1 MQTVKRVHERERAGT
16 LEAEMFIANV
26 ARQLPAGYHDG
37 LLKRSQQAQKR
48 LYIFRQLE
56 RLISEGTSES
66 QIIKAW
72 EQLGKI
78 RGRILAGESVRER
91 VQLAEARLIRLEQLR
106 QLPAGLD
113 PAERERRV
121 LEIWD
126 PMVMEGCLEAEEWS
140 DVYRRVGDRREQIQ
154 LLEQAVQAGD
164 LRQTEQLLK
173 DPRLREQPLPPE
185 LARQIHELREQT
197 QQAAVAR
204 RQAIVNTLLDNQRR
218 TFVELF
224 DAAVVAD
231 ICRQYRHHQPV
242 VSQWLEA
249 DILPAAKIGF
259 SADPAAV
266 SRDESGMLT
275 IRWNWPPARITDH
288 CHVRICRKPPLPHAA
303 PEDVPAVHSVTITSD
318 QWDPEQ
324 GVQIPME
331 ADWERCQVYVWAVVD
346 LGFQRFTSEPFLLG
360 EIKPLP
366 KQRRWSLF
374 GRNKKAAA
382 PEGSDGETGDPRQA
396 ATPGGDSNPDSDSAP
411 TDDAI
416 PGSGSTPE
424 GHSDPI
430 TEDPGGESGPSKA

>member
-1 MQTVKRVHERERAGT
+1 
-16 LEAEMFIANV
+16 
-26 ARQLPAGYHDG
+26 
-37 LLKRSQQAQKR
+37 
-48 LYIFRQLE
+48 
-56 RLISEGTSES
+56 
-66 QIIKAW
+66 
-72 EQLGKI
+72 
-78 RGRILAGESVRER
+78 
-91 VQLAEARLIRLEQLR
+91 
-106 QLPAGLD
+106 
-113 PAERERRV
+113 
-121 LEIWD
+121 
-126 PMVMEGCLEAEEWS
+126 
-140 DVYRRVGDRREQIQ
+140 
-154 LLEQAVQAGD
+154 
-164 LRQTEQLLK
+164 
-173 DPRLREQPLPPE
+173 
-185 LARQIHELREQT
+185 
-197 QQAAVAR
+197 
-204 RQAIVNTLLDNQRR
+204 
-218 TFVELF
+218 
-224 DAAVVAD
+224 
-231 ICRQYRHHQPV
+231 
-242 VSQWLEA
+242 
-249 DILPAAKIGF
+249 
-259 SADPAAV
+259 
-266 SRDESGMLT
+266 MLT